1 MLKIKG
7 LHIHMFRIYKDRGFT
22 FVTEDGEISP
32 LVLISGGNGKGKT
45 SIMDAIEW
53 CFTGTVQH
61 LNIPY
66 EMRIKSDRRAGHS
79 LGLLRNKDCKKKEE
93 TWVELT
99 FEEDS
104 TESTL
109 RRSTTNNELGPENTS
124 LSIIQ
129 AGETLAKESAQKWL
143 AERFDSGDRPFADF
157 FYKYFICDLQKAE
170 DFRCKSRKDMTEEF
184 EDFTLEHSEAK
195 QVLVNLEQLQTQ
207 LDIQIKDLH
216 GKKTPYDLIT
226 KLEQEQQSLKE
237 AAQIPVYAQRV
248 SYPDEQLDV
257 DRLSPEEQ
265 QTQLEALIA
274 GGYHAAT
281 DWLNE
286 LVLSGRR
293 LTVKEQFEA
302 YRVDIQQAIRKKLYD
317 SNTLLTLEDQRR
329 KITEQLQGLND
340 QTLEQTGKFASELSY
355 SKLTPAEWQ
364 VRWGEY
370 CSLNDAWRKTE
381 SIFED
386 CKKGDE
392 LLTAFSRLVG
402 VRTQIDAYRKEHK
415 KCPLCGA
422 EEPFASEPAEQ
433 LALEAENYV
442 KAHDA
447 QKLSLEKQVKE
458 EKLLW
463 KTYQAR
469 LSKDLKD
476 DLKESEARL
485 ADELETDKKIVET
498 TASFF
503 TQIATLDLAAEQFT
517 DLVTLKMYD
526 GFAGIDADTV
536 QKQEQRIYSLLAFLG
551 YSDLQQI
558 TTAPQTVREAIRPLT
573 QKVPAMFVFEELDV
587 REKVVSLR
595 LRRGNRHLEELTREL
610 GDKRKQNDKLDEQ
623 IQEKTAL
630 QSLVKERAGELRKK
644 LNQMK
649 NDEVK
654 GVAPYLFRIFSKL
667 VKHSTLDGFQ
677 IQGND
682 AKATETKLTFMDKN
696 KNPILNIISEG
707 QLGAFMLS
715 YLLGNAFRRKE
726 TGSFHCYFVDDITN
740 SMDDINLVSFIDLI
754 KYQLAESRKENG
766 ENTAIQQ
773 FFFSTC
779 DGNLK
784 RMFQY
789 KMDGFEIPVALID
802 LDMQ

>member
-1 MLKIKG
+1 M
-7 LHIHMFRIYKDRGFT
+7 
-22 FVTEDGEISP
+22 
-32 LVLISGGNGKGKT
+32 
-45 SIMDAIEW
+45 
-53 CFTGTVQH
+53 
-61 LNIPY
+61 
-66 EMRIKSDRRAGHS
+66 
-79 LGLLRNKDCKKKEE
+79 
-93 TWVELT
+93 
-99 FEEDS
+99 
-104 TESTL
+104 
-109 RRSTTNNELGPENTS
+109 
-124 LSIIQ
+124 
-129 AGETLAKESAQKWL
+129 
-143 AERFDSGDRPFADF
+143 
-157 FYKYFICDLQKAE
+157 
-170 DFRCKSRKDMTEEF
+170 
-184 EDFTLEHSEAK
+184 
-195 QVLVNLEQLQTQ
+195 
-207 LDIQIKDLH
+207 
-216 GKKTPYDLIT
+216 
-226 KLEQEQQSLKE
+226 
-237 AAQIPVYAQRV
+237 
-248 SYPDEQLDV
+248 
-257 DRLSPEEQ
+257 
-265 QTQLEALIA
+265 
-274 GGYHAAT
+274 
-281 DWLNE
+281 
-286 LVLSGRR
+286 
-293 LTVKEQFEA
+293 
-302 YRVDIQQAIRKKLYD
+302 
-317 SNTLLTLEDQRR
+317 
-329 KITEQLQGLND
+329 
-340 QTLEQTGKFASELSY
+340 
-355 SKLTPAEWQ
+355 
-364 VRWGEY
+364 RWGEY

-392 LLTAFSRLVG
+392 LLTSFSRLVG
-402 VRTQIDAYRKEHK
+402 VRTQINAYRKEHK

-447 QKLSLEKQVKE
+447 QKLTLEKQVKE

-469 LSKDLKD
+469 LSKELKD

-503 TQIATLDLAAEQFT
+503 TQIAALDLAPEQFT
-517 DLVTLKMYD
+517 DLVTLEMYD
-526 GFAGIDADTV
+526 GFVGIDADMV
-536 QKQEQRIYSLLAFLG
+536 HKQEQRIHSLLVFLG
-551 YSDLQQI
+551 YSDLEQL
-558 TTAPQTVREAIRPLT
+558 TTVPETVREAIRPLA
-573 QKVPAMFVFEELDV
+573 QKVPAMFGFEELDV

-595 LRRGNRHLEELTREL
+595 LRRGNRHLAELTREL
-610 GDKRKQNDKLDEQ
+610 SDKRKQNNKLDEQ
-623 IQEKTAL
+623 SQEKTAL
-630 QSLVKERAGELRKK
+630 QSLVKERTDVLRQK

-654 GVAPYLFRIFSKL
+654 RVAPYLFRIFSKL

-682 AKATETKLTFMDKN
+682 AKATDTKLTFMDKN

-754 KYQLAESRKENG
+754 KYQLAESRKGNG

-773 FFFSTC
+773 FFFFTC